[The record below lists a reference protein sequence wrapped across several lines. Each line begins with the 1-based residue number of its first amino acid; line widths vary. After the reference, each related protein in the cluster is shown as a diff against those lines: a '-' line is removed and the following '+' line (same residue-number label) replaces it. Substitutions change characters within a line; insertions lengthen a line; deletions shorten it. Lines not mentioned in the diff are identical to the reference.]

1 MKRAVAFE
9 ESRERSCLCGY
20 DVKVCSKSLLF
31 AGSISWKIGNFPV
44 LSASSK
50 SNNVG
55 ATGLIT
61 LGTELVAE

>member
-1 MKRAVAFE
+1 MTRAIAFE
-9 ESRERSCLCGY
+9 ESGERSCLCEY

-31 AGSISWKIGNFPV
+31 AGSISWKIGIFPV
-44 LSASSK
+44 LSASWK

-55 ATGLIT
+55 TSGLIT